1 LAWNS
6 DADIHA
12 FRSFN
17 FGSPWN
23 ISAGRGTADL
33 SALTKFYQDEKEG
46 AEQQRI
52 ERLKRNNGRSVYD

>member
-1 LAWNS
+1 MFMFFRFFNS
-6 DADIHA
+6 
-12 FRSFN
+12 
-17 FGSPWN
+17 GSPWN